1 MARIGSAAFTPPV
14 RSRLR
19 RLKVSY
25 WRERLFTG
33 GVNAAL
39 PIGASYW
46 RERLFTGGVNAA
58 LPIGAQDKMPK
69 NYPKEITRRKITQR
83 KITQR
88 KITRKKL
95 LVRNYPKEITRRK
108 IPEGK
113 SPKH

>member
-39 PIGASYW
+39 PIGA
-46 RERLFTGGVNAA
+46 
-58 LPIGAQDKMPK
+58 QDKMPK
-69 NYPKEITRRKITQR
+69 NYPKEITRRKLP
-83 KITQR
+83 KG
-88 KITRKKL
+88 KLPKGKLPKGKLPKGKL
-95 LVRNYPKEITRRK
+95 LVRNY
-108 IPEGK
+108 
-113 SPKH
+113 S